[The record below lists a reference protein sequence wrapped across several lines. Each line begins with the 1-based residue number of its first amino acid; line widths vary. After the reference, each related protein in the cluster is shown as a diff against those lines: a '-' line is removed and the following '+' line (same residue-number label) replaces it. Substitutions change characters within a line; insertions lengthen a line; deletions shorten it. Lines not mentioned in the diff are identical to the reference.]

1 MKSINQIQA
10 EHDTKNIISAFIHLI
25 GLGRLSKRINFK
37 RHSTIPL
44 TAVITWLFEAIFSRR
59 SLYRAQPSRW
69 FSSRTARNILN
80 DGRINWQKLLCL
92 VAIKMILILTP
103 FIDQRRR
110 LALIVDDTLIE
121 RAYSTK
127 TELLAKIYDHDQ
139 HRYSTGY
146 RNLTIGWSDGNTFLP
161 VNCALMSTRKKTNLV
176 GSKSSITDQRTI
188 AGQRRSQ
195 AQRKMNEVVLELISQ
210 ALRLGVTAKYVLF
223 DSWYSSPQMFW
234 HLKELGL
241 ESVAMLKRSSKV
253 YYRYRGRNYSIKA
266 LYQRLLNSKRPAGQ
280 SYLYSSIVEANFQGQ
295 VFPVKIVFVAKKGVR
310 NQYLVLAST
319 NTNLT
324 PQQIIQ
330 LYSRRW
336 SIETY
341 FKTAKQYLRLNKSQ
355 IQSYDGQVAQIT
367 VTAMTYILL
376 AWQERLNKDDRTL
389 GDLFY
394 LMNDSLPEVKFIEAL
409 VYLLKTLQSLGADFI
424 DQTINQFLAY
434 LPHNVQNILQ
444 KVVWN

>member
-241 ESVAMLKRSSKV
+241 ESVAILKRSSKV

-280 SYLYSSIVEANFQGQ
+280 SYLYRSIDEANFQGQ
-295 VFPVKIVFVAKKGVR
+295 VFPVKIVFVAK
-310 NQYLVLAST
+310 
-319 NTNLT
+319 
-324 PQQIIQ
+324 
-330 LYSRRW
+330 
-336 SIETY
+336 
-341 FKTAKQYLRLNKSQ
+341 NKSQ

-394 LMNDSLPEVKFIEAL
+394 LMNDSLPEIKFIEAL
-409 VYLLKTLQSLGADFI
+409 VYLLKTFQSQEAGFI
-424 DQTINQFLAY
+424 SQTINQFLAY

-444 KVVWN
+444 KVV

>member
-121 RAYSTK
+121 WAYSTK

-295 VFPVKIVFVAKKGVR
+295 VFPVKIVFVAK
-310 NQYLVLAST
+310 
-319 NTNLT
+319 
-324 PQQIIQ
+324 
-330 LYSRRW
+330 
-336 SIETY
+336 
-341 FKTAKQYLRLNKSQ
+341 NKSQ

-394 LMNDSLPEVKFIEAL
+394 LMNDSLPEIKFIEAL
-409 VYLLKTLQSLGADFI
+409 VYLLKTFQSQEAGFI
-424 DQTINQFLAY
+424 SQTINQFLAY

-444 KVVWN
+444 KVV

>member
-92 VAIKMILILTP
+92 VAAKIISILTP
-103 FIDQRRR
+103 FIDKRRR
-110 LALIVDDTLIE
+110 LALIVDDTLME

-127 TELLAKIYDHDQ
+127 TELLARIYDHDQ

-394 LMNDSLPEVKFIEAL
+394 LMNDSLPEIKFIEAL
-409 VYLLKTLQSLGADFI
+409 VYLLKTFQSQEAGFI
-424 DQTINQFLAY
+424 SQTINQFLAY
-434 LPHNVQNILQ
+434 LPRNVQNILQ
-444 KVVWN
+444 KVV

>member
-1 MKSINQIQA
+1 MKSINQIQS
-10 EHDTKNIISAFIHLI
+10 EHDTKNIISSFIHLI
-25 GLGRLSKRINFK
+25 GLGRLSSQINFK
-37 RHSTIPL
+37 RHSSISL
-44 TAVITWLFEAIFSRR
+44 TNIITWLFEVTFSRR
-59 SLYRAQPSRW
+59 SLYRAQPSHR
-69 FSSRTARNILN
+69 FSSRTARNVLN

-92 VAIKMILILTP
+92 VAAKMISILTP
-103 FIDQRRR
+103 FIDKRRR
-110 LALIVDDTLIE
+110 LALIVDDTLME

-161 VNCALMSTRKKTNLV
+161 VNCALMSTKKKTNLV
-176 GSKSSITDQRTI
+176 GYKAITTDQRTI

-195 AQRKMNEVVLELISQ
+195 AQRKMNAVVLELINQ
-210 ALRLGVTAKYVLF
+210 VLNFGVSAKYVLF

-234 HLKELGL
+234 RLKALGL
-241 ESVAMLKRSSKV
+241 DSVAMLKRSSKV

-266 LYQRLLNSKRPAGQ
+266 LYRRLLNSKRPAGQ
-280 SYLYSSIVEANFQGQ
+280 SYLYSSVVEAEFQGHR
-295 VFPVKIVFVAKKGVR
+295 FPMKTVFVAKKGFR

-409 VYLLKTLQSLGADFI
+409 VYLLKALQSQEADFI
-424 DQTINQFLAY
+424 DQTINQFMAY
-434 LPHNVQNILQ
+434 LPGNVQSVLQ
-444 KVVWN
+444 EAV

>member
-280 SYLYSSIVEANFQGQ
+280 SYLYSSIVKANFQGQ

-336 SIETY
+336 FIETY

-394 LMNDSLPEVKFIEAL
+394 LMNDSLPEIKFIEAL
-409 VYLLKTLQSLGADFI
+409 VYLLKTFQSQEAGFI
-424 DQTINQFLAY
+424 SQTINQFLAY

>member
-394 LMNDSLPEVKFIEAL
+394 LMNDSLPKIKFIEAL
-409 VYLLKTLQSLGADFI
+409 VYLLKTFQSQEAGFI
-424 DQTINQFLAY
+424 SQTINQFLAY

-444 KVVWN
+444 KVV

>member
-25 GLGRLSKRINFK
+25 GLGRLSKQINFK

-376 AWQERLNKDDRTL
+376 AWQEHLNKDDRTL

-394 LMNDSLPEVKFIEAL
+394 LMNDSLPEIKFIEAL
-409 VYLLKTLQSLGADFI
+409 VYLLKTFQSQEAGFI
-424 DQTINQFLAY
+424 SQTINQFLAY

-444 KVVWN
+444 KVV

>member
-1 MKSINQIQA
+1 
-10 EHDTKNIISAFIHLI
+10 
-25 GLGRLSKRINFK
+25 
-37 RHSTIPL
+37 
-44 TAVITWLFEAIFSRR
+44 
-59 SLYRAQPSRW
+59 
-69 FSSRTARNILN
+69 
-80 DGRINWQKLLCL
+80 
-92 VAIKMILILTP
+92 MILILTP

-241 ESVAMLKRSSKV
+241 ESVAILKRSSKV

-295 VFPVKIVFVAKKGVR
+295 VFPVKIVFVAK
-310 NQYLVLAST
+310 
-319 NTNLT
+319 
-324 PQQIIQ
+324 
-330 LYSRRW
+330 
-336 SIETY
+336 
-341 FKTAKQYLRLNKSQ
+341 NKSQ

-394 LMNDSLPEVKFIEAL
+394 LMNDSLPEIKFIEAL
-409 VYLLKTLQSLGADFI
+409 VYLLKTFQSQEAGFI
-424 DQTINQFLAY
+424 SQTINQFLAY
-434 LPHNVQNILQ
+434 LPRNVQNILQ
-444 KVVWN
+444 KVV

>member
-195 AQRKMNEVVLELISQ
+195 AQRKMKEVVLELISQ

-394 LMNDSLPEVKFIEAL
+394 LMNDSLPEIKFIEAL
-409 VYLLKTLQSLGADFI
+409 VYLLKTFQSQEAGFI
-424 DQTINQFLAY
+424 SQTINQFLAY

-444 KVVWN
+444 KVV

>member
-1 MKSINQIQA
+1 MQSA
-10 EHDTKNIISAFIHLI
+10 KNIISAFIHLI

-241 ESVAMLKRSSKV
+241 ESVAILKRSSKV

-295 VFPVKIVFVAKKGVR
+295 VFPVKIVFVAK
-310 NQYLVLAST
+310 
-319 NTNLT
+319 
-324 PQQIIQ
+324 
-330 LYSRRW
+330 
-336 SIETY
+336 
-341 FKTAKQYLRLNKSQ
+341 NKSQ

-394 LMNDSLPEVKFIEAL
+394 LMNDSLPEIKFIEAL
-409 VYLLKTLQSLGADFI
+409 VYLLKTFQSQEAGFI
-424 DQTINQFLAY
+424 SQTINQFLAY

-444 KVVWN
+444 KVV

>member
-295 VFPVKIVFVAKKGVR
+295 VFPVKIIFVAKKGVR

-394 LMNDSLPEVKFIEAL
+394 LMNDSLPEIKFIEAL
-409 VYLLKTLQSLGADFI
+409 VYLLKTFQSQEAGFI
-424 DQTINQFLAY
+424 SQTINQFLAY

-444 KVVWN
+444 KVV

>member
-394 LMNDSLPEVKFIEAL
+394 LMNDSLPEIKFIEAL
-409 VYLLKTLQSLGADFI
+409 VYLLKTFQSQEAGFI
-424 DQTINQFLAY
+424 SQTINQFLAY
-434 LPHNVQNILQ
+434 LPRNVQNILQ
-444 KVVWN
+444 KVV

>member
-69 FSSRTARNILN
+69 FSSRTARNVLN

-223 DSWYSSPQMFW
+223 DSWYSSLQMFW

-394 LMNDSLPEVKFIEAL
+394 LMNDSLPEIKFIEAL
-409 VYLLKTLQSLGADFI
+409 VYLLKTFQSQEAGFI
-424 DQTINQFLAY
+424 SQTINQFLAY
-434 LPHNVQNILQ
+434 LPHNV
-444 KVVWN
+444 

>member
-80 DGRINWQKLLCL
+80 DGRIHCQKLLCL

-394 LMNDSLPEVKFIEAL
+394 LMNDSLPEIKFIEAL
-409 VYLLKTLQSLGADFI
+409 VYLLKTFQSQEAGFI
-424 DQTINQFLAY
+424 SQTINQFLAY

-444 KVVWN
+444 KVV

>member
-234 HLKELGL
+234 YLKELGL

-319 NTNLT
+319 KTKLT

-394 LMNDSLPEVKFIEAL
+394 LMNDSLPEIKFIEAL
-409 VYLLKTLQSLGADFI
+409 VYLLKTFQSQEAGFI
-424 DQTINQFLAY
+424 SQTINQFLAY
-434 LPHNVQNILQ
+434 LPRNVQNILQ
-444 KVVWN
+444 KVV

>member
-394 LMNDSLPEVKFIEAL
+394 LMNDSLPEIKFIEAL
-409 VYLLKTLQSLGADFI
+409 VYLLKSLQTQVTDFLNHTI
-424 DQTINQFLAY
+424 DQFIGY
-434 LPHNVQNILQ
+434 LPQNIQRVLG
-444 KVVWN
+444 VAV

>member
-1 MKSINQIQA
+1 
-10 EHDTKNIISAFIHLI
+10 
-25 GLGRLSKRINFK
+25 
-37 RHSTIPL
+37 
-44 TAVITWLFEAIFSRR
+44 
-59 SLYRAQPSRW
+59 
-69 FSSRTARNILN
+69 
-80 DGRINWQKLLCL
+80 
-92 VAIKMILILTP
+92 MILILTP

-223 DSWYSSPQMFW
+223 DSWYSSPQKFW

-241 ESVAMLKRSSKV
+241 ESVAILKRSSKV

-295 VFPVKIVFVAKKGVR
+295 VFPVKIVFVAK
-310 NQYLVLAST
+310 
-319 NTNLT
+319 
-324 PQQIIQ
+324 
-330 LYSRRW
+330 
-336 SIETY
+336 
-341 FKTAKQYLRLNKSQ
+341 NKSQ

-424 DQTINQFLAY
+424 DQTINQFIAY
-434 LPHNVQNILQ
+434 LPHNVQSGLQ
-444 KVVWN
+444 EAV

>member
-424 DQTINQFLAY
+424 DQTINQFIAY
-434 LPHNVQNILQ
+434 LPHNVQSGLQ
-444 KVVWN
+444 EAV

>member
-161 VNCALMSTRKKTNLV
+161 VNCALRKKTNLV

-394 LMNDSLPEVKFIEAL
+394 LMNDSLPEIKFIEAL
-409 VYLLKTLQSLGADFI
+409 VYLLKTFQSQEAGFI
-424 DQTINQFLAY
+424 SQTINQFLAY
-434 LPHNVQNILQ
+434 LPRNVQNILQ
-444 KVVWN
+444 KVV

>member
-69 FSSRTARNILN
+69 FSSRTARNVLN

-367 VTAMTYILL
+367 ITAMTYILL

-394 LMNDSLPEVKFIEAL
+394 LMNDSLPEIKFIEAL
-409 VYLLKTLQSLGADFI
+409 VYLLKTFQSQEAGFI
-424 DQTINQFLAY
+424 SQTINQFLAY
-434 LPHNVQNILQ
+434 LPRNVQNILQ
-444 KVVWN
+444 KVV

>member
-394 LMNDSLPEVKFIEAL
+394 LMNDSLPEIKFIEAL
-409 VYLLKTLQSLGADFI
+409 VYLLKTFQSQEAGFI
-424 DQTINQFLAY
+424 SQTINQFLAY

>member
-394 LMNDSLPEVKFIEAL
+394 LMNDSLPEIKFIEAL
-409 VYLLKTLQSLGADFI
+409 VYLLKTFQSQESGFI
-424 DQTINQFLAY
+424 SQTINQFLAY
-434 LPHNVQNILQ
+434 LPRNVQNILQ
-444 KVVWN
+444 KVV

>member
-367 VTAMTYILL
+367 VAAMTYILL

-394 LMNDSLPEVKFIEAL
+394 LMNDSLPEIKFIEAL
-409 VYLLKTLQSLGADFI
+409 VYLLKTFQSQEAGFI
-424 DQTINQFLAY
+424 SQTINQFLAY

-444 KVVWN
+444 KVV

>member
-336 SIETY
+336 FIETY

-394 LMNDSLPEVKFIEAL
+394 LMNDSLPEIKFIEAL
-409 VYLLKTLQSLGADFI
+409 VYLLKTFQSQEAGFI
-424 DQTINQFLAY
+424 SQTINQFLAY

>member
-241 ESVAMLKRSSKV
+241 ESVAILKRSSKV

-295 VFPVKIVFVAKKGVR
+295 VFPVKIVFVAK
-310 NQYLVLAST
+310 
-319 NTNLT
+319 
-324 PQQIIQ
+324 
-330 LYSRRW
+330 
-336 SIETY
+336 
-341 FKTAKQYLRLNKSQ
+341 NKSQ

-394 LMNDSLPEVKFIEAL
+394 LMNDSLPEIKFIEAL
-409 VYLLKTLQSLGADFI
+409 VYLLKTFQSQEAGFI
-424 DQTINQFLAY
+424 SQTINQFLAY
-434 LPHNVQNILQ
+434 LPRNVQNILQ
-444 KVVWN
+444 KVV

>member
-355 IQSYDGQVAQIT
+355 IQSYDGQFAQIN

-394 LMNDSLPEVKFIEAL
+394 LMNDSLPEIKFIEAL
-409 VYLLKTLQSLGADFI
+409 VYLLKTFQSQEAGFI
-424 DQTINQFLAY
+424 SQTINQFLAY
-434 LPHNVQNILQ
+434 LPRNVQNILQ
-444 KVVWN
+444 KVV

>member
-1 MKSINQIQA
+1 
-10 EHDTKNIISAFIHLI
+10 
-25 GLGRLSKRINFK
+25 
-37 RHSTIPL
+37 
-44 TAVITWLFEAIFSRR
+44 
-59 SLYRAQPSRW
+59 
-69 FSSRTARNILN
+69 
-80 DGRINWQKLLCL
+80 
-92 VAIKMILILTP
+92 MILILTP

-241 ESVAMLKRSSKV
+241 ESVAILKRSSKV

-295 VFPVKIVFVAKKGVR
+295 VFPVKIVFVAK
-310 NQYLVLAST
+310 
-319 NTNLT
+319 
-324 PQQIIQ
+324 
-330 LYSRRW
+330 
-336 SIETY
+336 
-341 FKTAKQYLRLNKSQ
+341 NKSQ

-394 LMNDSLPEVKFIEAL
+394 LMNDSLPEIKFIEAL
-409 VYLLKTLQSLGADFI
+409 VYLLKTFQSQEAGFI
-424 DQTINQFLAY
+424 SQTINQFLAY

-444 KVVWN
+444 KVV

>member
-92 VAIKMILILTP
+92 VAAKIISILTP
-103 FIDQRRR
+103 FIDKRRR
-110 LALIVDDTLIE
+110 LALIVDDTLME

-127 TELLAKIYDHDQ
+127 TELLARIYDHDQ

-444 KVVWN
+444 KVV

>member
-10 EHDTKNIISAFIHLI
+10 KHDTKNIISAFIHLI

-92 VAIKMILILTP
+92 VAAKIISILTP
-103 FIDQRRR
+103 FIDKRRR
-110 LALIVDDTLIE
+110 LALIVDDTLME

-127 TELLAKIYDHDQ
+127 TELLARIYDHDQ

-424 DQTINQFLAY
+424 DQTINQFIAY
-434 LPHNVQNILQ
+434 LPHNVQSGLQ
-444 KVVWN
+444 EAV

>member
-80 DGRINWQKLLCL
+80 DGRIHCQKLLCL

-394 LMNDSLPEVKFIEAL
+394 LMNDSLPEIKFIEAL
-409 VYLLKTLQSLGADFI
+409 VYLLKTFQSQEAGFI
-424 DQTINQFLAY
+424 SQTINQFLAY
-434 LPHNVQNILQ
+434 LPRNVQNILQ
-444 KVVWN
+444 KVV